1 LGAVA
6 EGEETAEGA
15 VVLAVETGFGV
26 ADVVEVAGGGGEVAE
41 GDGGLGDVV
50 FGGEVGGGGGAVAE
64 LVADG
69 GFFEAPG
76 AELTPAGDGEG
87 FDELAFDGGGGLE
100 LGLKRAEEADETV
113 FGFVVED
120 DGSGEEAV
128 FQAVLRG
135 ILAAFA
141 GDGAFGFGS
150 VAAGDIG
157 SGFGIF

>member
-1 LGAVA
+1 M
-6 EGEETAEGA
+6 
-15 VVLAVETGFGV
+15 
-26 ADVVEVAGGGGEVAE
+26 
-41 GDGGLGDVV
+41 
-50 FGGEVGGGGGAVAE
+50 
-64 LVADG
+64 
-69 GFFEAPG
+69 
-76 AELTPAGDGEG
+76 
-87 FDELAFDGGGGLE
+87 
-100 LGLKRAEEADETV
+100 GLKRAEEADETV

>member
-1 LGAVA
+1 M
-6 EGEETAEGA
+6 
-15 VVLAVETGFGV
+15 
-26 ADVVEVAGGGGEVAE
+26 
-41 GDGGLGDVV
+41 
-50 FGGEVGGGGGAVAE
+50 E

-69 GFFEAPG
+69 GLFEAPG

-120 DGSGEEAV
+120 DGAGKEAV
-128 FQAVLRG
+128 FQAVFG
-135 ILAAFA
+135 GVLAAFA
-141 GDGAFGFGS
+141 RDGAFGFSS